1 MSSSLVSDGARA
13 TLMLRADAQPV
24 LRRKRPAPHANVA
37 ALIEEIDCLLAGDV
51 FFLAGHLFQ
60 MAAPIVGVN
69 KSNGTLHLCADSST
83 GLDDALMLHQHPL
96 PTPDDVFT
104 KLNGGTVFTQLDI
117 ADAYLQV
124 EVDENSKELLTI
136 NTHRGLFRYD
146 RLPFGVKSAPGIF
159 QQIIDSMIAGLG
171 GCAAYFDDV
180 IVTGRLESLFRRI
193 QEYGFRVRIEKYNPA
208 KLEVVKKMPPAKD
221 IGQVRSLLGLL
232 NHYGAFV
239 EEMRQLR
246 APLDNLLK
254 KDTLF
259 NWTADSQ
266 QAFNRAKE
274 VLSSDLLLT
283 HFDPTKEIVVAADAL
298 EHGVGAVIS
307 RRFLDGSEKPI
318 YYACRALTAAEN
330 NCGQVEKESLALVY
344 AVRKIHRYL
353 YGREFKLLI
362 DHKPLLTISSK
373 KGIIVYMA
381 NRLQRWTL
389 ILLNYNFSCSTFA

>member
-1 MSSSLVSDGARA
+1 MDEQGAVLAKLMEKMSSATPALNAGAPIVVRDRHA
-13 TLMLRADAQPV
+13 IFDS
-24 LRRKRPAPHANVA
+24 LRRRIEKFVYDPDRGRTFDIWLKRRVVA
-37 ALIEEIDCLLAGDV
+37 ALKKDDHPHLDVTINGHPIQLLLDTGAGVTIVSESKWKLLGKPLRQKIHDTG
-51 FFLAGHLFQ
+51 FAANGTPLKIRGCFDADFA

-180 IVTGRLESLFRRI
+180 IVTGRLESLI
-193 QEYGFRVRIEKYNPA
+193 IDAKGGHPDPA

-283 HFDPTKEIVVAADAL
+283 HFDPTKEIVVAADA
-298 EHGVGAVIS
+298 
-307 RRFLDGSEKPI
+307 
-318 YYACRALTAAEN
+318 
-330 NCGQVEKESLALVY
+330 
-344 AVRKIHRYL
+344 
-353 YGREFKLLI
+353 
-362 DHKPLLTISSK
+362 
-373 KGIIVYMA
+373 
-381 NRLQRWTL
+381 W
-389 ILLNYNFSCSTFA
+389 